1 VRGKKTPGASCARI
15 DGCGDRHNTTRG
27 KECAMNR
34 PEIERLFRIAIDREL
49 EANRFYTDLSKKV
62 TDLNIQAIFN
72 DLAAQEMGHYELLE
86 KLRSDPSLE
95 MKFRAPAQDWQIA
108 EAEDEPSLNANMKPR
123 DAIALAMKKEQR
135 AAEFYKAM
143 SAQAGDGETKAIF
156 NNLANMELGH
166 KHQLEEAFID
176 VGYPEVF

>member
-1 VRGKKTPGASCARI
+1 VGQTPGVSCARL
-15 DGCGDRHNTTRG
+15 DECGDRDNTTTR
-27 KECAMNR
+27 KKFAMNR
-34 PEIERLFRIAIDREL
+34 PEIERLFQIAIDREL
-49 EANRFYTDLSKKV
+49 EANRFYTELSKIV
-62 TDLNIQAIFN
+62 ADPNIQAVFN

-95 MKFRAPAQDWQIA
+95 MKFRAPSQDWRMA
-108 EAEDEPSLNANMKPR
+108 EAEDEPSLSTNMKPR
-123 DAIALAMKKEQR
+123 DAIALAMKKELR
-135 AAEFYKAM
+135 AAEFYRAM

-166 KHQLEEAFID
+166 KHKLEEAFID